1 MAFTGGG
8 GKTTAMYY
16 LARKLCAEGHRVI
29 VTTTT
34 HMQYPLKKWG
44 PLCTSAAAA
53 AIRLDRAEGAVAVC
67 GIDAG
72 MTDGIRKI
80 TGMPAGELDRCRTLC
95 SYMLVEADGA
105 KMKPLKA
112 PQKGEPVIPSGTD
125 VIVVCGGLDAVGK
138 NLADVCFRQDIVVS
152 ILRRSGRR
160 VPDGIHIITCADT
173 AEILY
178 RGYVFPFLT
187 DPALSGTKLYVLLN
201 KADDE
206 GRLADGK
213 SVLTAMKILIDGDAV
228 CARGAV
234 LCGFYIT
241 SFLNGGSFFYEQYTY
256 SR

>member
-1 MAFTGGG
+1 
-8 GKTTAMYY
+8 
-16 LARKLCAEGHRVI
+16 
-29 VTTTT
+29 
-34 HMQYPLKKWG
+34 
-44 PLCTSAAAA
+44 
-53 AIRLDRAEGAVAVC
+53 
-67 GIDAG
+67 
-72 MTDGIRKI
+72 
-80 TGMPAGELDRCRTLC
+80 
-95 SYMLVEADGA
+95 
-105 KMKPLKA
+105 
-112 PQKGEPVIPSGTD
+112 